1 MSDFE
6 KGDRVM
12 ATKDIGFTIR
22 KGDEGVVVETGWFD
36 YIVVKFEGK
45 DKKQVGKDE
54 IAKC

>member
-12 ATKDIGFTIR
+12 ATKDIGFTIN

-45 DKKQVGKDE
+45 DEKQVSKDE